1 MHTVRQPSSSAIP
14 RPLKRDPEPLDLG
27 PPVPLLLLILA
38 GEVAVVPADNKE
50 ALLLELVCVTT
61 VLATLTVVLLA
72 IDDVDDTTRSG
83 GLGAVIFAIMFASV
97 DSFCSLVPLLMKLT
111 LETLA
116 DLLDVADEFSFWPFP
131 MR

>member
-1 MHTVRQPSSSAIP
+1 MHAVRHPSSRVIP
-14 RPLKRDPEPLDLG
+14 RPLNCDPEPLDLG

-50 ALLLELVCVTT
+50 ALLLELICVTT

-72 IDDVDDTTRSG
+72 IDDVEDTMRSG
-83 GLGAVIFAIMFASV
+83 RLGAVIFATMFAAV
-97 DSFCSLVPLLMKLT
+97 DSFCPLVPLPMKPT
-111 LETLA
+111 LEIPAEPLA
-116 DLLDVADEFSFWPFP
+116 VSDELSVPPFP